1 MQIKSLIILSISRL
15 FLFRL
20 FAAIFQPIYS
30 SETFRQRLS
39 QELYEVRVFEGA
51 PIGTKAT
58 LNEAFDK
65 ALLPFNSC
73 FAQMDSDLD
82 WLDFDPLRLVFETI
96 SEMPQNNNSRPAQFA
111 VLHLLCPTK
120 KHSLHFSVHI
130 TRRNRHAPKFL
141 ESDYKFYAPIDLSV
155 GAEIGRVQV
164 QDQDPIIYN
173 SQVQLSILLSSSS
186 TPILGSQPR
195 RSANNLIN
203 SDEEQSLHWDI
214 TKEGLI
220 IVKRS
225 LRQLRLYKPY
235 QIRLLAIDFG
245 SPQLFSLAN
254 VSVIPVSVSAP
265 QNVRVNIA
273 NTHYQIF
280 QWDLPTFGIP
290 ERFRLI
296 LKRKPSNKNE
306 GENKLILHQQMIEPT
321 ETITMTRVRLLPGE
335 QVEICIWAVD
345 AEGET
350 PSEIINFQ
358 TVENAPQCDGQCSSA
373 NVGLPMCY
381 FSSAHYLRQ
390 FRDSNGNLNCLC
402 FAGFSGPQCD
412 KLAQRVLEQYGGVDW
427 PETAVNN
434 SAFVPCPYNEDGR
447 RLERSCGWDS
457 QTETPVW
464 ATASQQISKQT
475 EQRETG
481 GGSCRTQSSVLVHL
495 GVLANY
501 GQRNEQTLSGLQS
514 VMRFLSTL
522 LQFPAFQSNI
532 HSAHFDAKIAEH
544 VAQVLDVL
552 ATKNFSALGGM
563 GNNNDN
569 SSRLL
574 RRQIADYTK
583 EFARRLPN
591 PFLLQSPSGGLQ
603 MRVWDI
609 LPSSSTSS
617 QLSTDKDLFDDPNI
631 FLEDK
636 KEENSLKED
645 EDDDGGVQIGSCFVQ
660 PPKGRR
666 NNYARIARA
675 VCFKNATIA
684 LFPTLDEF
692 EIISGNPVL
701 MLEVRKSRNG
711 QKKKRNEDGIISN
724 PSTFPSELTEE
735 ISEENRDREP
745 LLVGFRL
752 PSISMSI
759 EDEDNHTCAHYDYN
773 AQIWSISGVVVLS
786 RESRPNG
793 QILLCEVHGLKS
805 SGVFAALPDRLFA
818 RTDLG
823 LAKAFLLFFENFGP
837 TISAAFTIVLSL
849 VLLFSFSIFKRSNR
863 PKQQTDPAHLTLL
876 LSFILLH
883 FFHFLLLIRPQL
895 SSNSS
900 FLWWRWWPDS
910 NILFLI
916 FQLSL
921 LSFTSS
927 IALLTTSI
935 YSRIVRLE
943 VRTALKGKS
952 RRARSL
958 ATLLFS
964 LVLPLSL
971 SVLTLILDGQILEG
985 LDSDDPHL
993 QPFNWIFG
1001 LFLLLPLI
1009 ISLGIAMGFGAYSFW
1024 YANRLLAASFSST
1037 TVPTTSAS
1045 NWPTDSLES
1054 PSTNSISTTP
1064 LLLQRSL
1071 LHRLGKVS
1079 GLSWLLL
1086 LFPISNLLVLLQPT
1100 ETLKSLVLFILH
1112 LLTFICL
1119 YLFHFLL
1126 VKIQSKM
1133 PQQNNQLNGG
1143 GQLISNSSNGNG
1155 IYKNNNGNGNI
1166 NQQQQQ
1172 QLYFHQNGVGN
1183 NGINQT
1189 ERMMLTIQEHGQLQ
1203 PIAPGETLLYDRNN
1217 INNFNT
1223 TDNLSVKE
1231 R

>member
-1 MQIKSLIILSISRL
+1 
-15 FLFRL
+15 
-20 FAAIFQPIYS
+20 
-30 SETFRQRLS
+30 
-39 QELYEVRVFEGA
+39 
-51 PIGTKAT
+51 
-58 LNEAFDK
+58 
-65 ALLPFNSC
+65 
-73 FAQMDSDLD
+73 
-82 WLDFDPLRLVFETI
+82 
-96 SEMPQNNNSRPAQFA
+96 
-111 VLHLLCPTK
+111 
-120 KHSLHFSVHI
+120 
-130 TRRNRHAPKFL
+130 
-141 ESDYKFYAPIDLSV
+141 
-155 GAEIGRVQV
+155 
-164 QDQDPIIYN
+164 
-173 SQVQLSILLSSSS
+173 
-186 TPILGSQPR
+186 
-195 RSANNLIN
+195 
-203 SDEEQSLHWDI
+203 
-214 TKEGLI
+214 
-220 IVKRS
+220 
-225 LRQLRLYKPY
+225 
-235 QIRLLAIDFG
+235 IRLLAIDFG

-306 GENKLILHQQMIEPT
+306 GENKLILHQRMIEPT

-335 QVEICIWAVD
+335 QVEICIWSVD

-358 TVENAPQCDGQCSSA
+358 TVENAPQCDGQCSSP

-457 QTETPVW
+457 QTETPIW

-481 GGSCRTQSSVLVHL
+481 GVLVHL

-617 QLSTDKDLFDDPNI
+617 QLSTDRDLFDDPNI

-849 VLLFSFSIFKRSNR
+849 VLLFSFSIFKRLWVKLR
-863 PKQQTDPAHLTLL
+863 VQT
-876 LSFILLH
+876 
-883 FFHFLLLIRPQL
+883 R
-895 SSNSS
+895 
-900 FLWWRWWPDS
+900 R
-910 NILFLI
+910 NISDRI
-916 FQLSL
+916 EAKSL
-921 LSFTSS
+921 LKILDFRDND
-927 IALLTTSI
+927 LVLGLI
-935 YSRIVRLE
+935 Y
-943 VRTALKGKS
+943 KP
-952 RRARSL
+952 RSNL
-958 ATLLFS
+958 CH
-964 LVLPLSL
+964 VLPLSL

-1054 PSTNSISTTP
+1054 PSHFM
-1064 LLLQRSL
+1064 Q
-1071 LHRLGKVS
+1071 H
-1079 GLSWLLL
+1079 
-1086 LFPISNLLVLLQPT
+1086 LFSRRHPNNQFNTS
-1100 ETLKSLVLFILH
+1100 
-1112 LLTFICL
+1112 
-1119 YLFHFLL
+1119 
-1126 VKIQSKM
+1126 
-1133 PQQNNQLNGG
+1133 NNQLTPTPVQQRFSGTISTSIG
-1143 GQLISNSSNGNG
+1143 AQDSSVMDSLGSLDDEKEGILISEEWGRNAQLRAKFFGLIPNNEEIIYADEDDLLIFSNGTNNLGRREKHPNRKENGNNLIIVWYWIAKNVTIIGIEPKKWCMIVFPVRTNKETRMEHGPREYLSFKDIGIDFCARTSSHGIPFVGTHSFFGRPFWATVTAIAFCSFIIQTYYTLSDYLEFRTIIEMQLKFEPAPFPAATICVCTHYNDQCVPQQYFPDEHNKNSSVCLCYEDQQTGDIWPCYAHFVWKQKHCSFCSHSNTCDDPDLP
-1155 IYKNNNGNGNI
+1155 NNKTNI
-1166 NQQQQQ
+1166 K
-1172 QLYFHQNGVGN
+1172 
-1183 NGINQT
+1183 
-1189 ERMMLTIQEHGQLQ
+1189 LTSPSIPCLCQ
-1203 PIAPGETLLYDRNN
+1203 PISHYCIKDSRKLGQDFKWWNPHNYTIYP
-1217 INNFNT
+1217 FT
-1223 TDNLSVKE
+1223 TRPPPSELEEAFGLEVN
-1231 R
+1231 

>member
-1 MQIKSLIILSISRL
+1 
-15 FLFRL
+15 
-20 FAAIFQPIYS
+20 
-30 SETFRQRLS
+30 
-39 QELYEVRVFEGA
+39 
-51 PIGTKAT
+51 
-58 LNEAFDK
+58 
-65 ALLPFNSC
+65 
-73 FAQMDSDLD
+73 
-82 WLDFDPLRLVFETI
+82 
-96 SEMPQNNNSRPAQFA
+96 MPQNNNSRPAQFA

-120 KHSLHFSVHI
+120 K
-130 TRRNRHAPKFL
+130 
-141 ESDYKFYAPIDLSV
+141 
-155 GAEIGRVQV
+155 
-164 QDQDPIIYN
+164 DQDPIIYN

-335 QVEICIWAVD
+335 QVELCIWSVD

-358 TVENAPQCDGQCSSA
+358 TVGNAPQCDGQCSSP

-427 PETAVNN
+427 PETVVNN

-457 QTETPVW
+457 QTEMPIW
-464 ATASQQISKQT
+464 ATASQQTSKQT

-481 GGSCRTQSSVLVHL
+481 GVLVHL

-522 LQFPAFQSNI
+522 LQFPAFQINI

-552 ATKNFSALGGM
+552 ATKNFSALGGI

-609 LPSSSTSS
+609 LPSSSSSS
-617 QLSTDKDLFDDPNI
+617 QLSNDKDLFDDPNI
-631 FLEDK
+631 FLEEK

-711 QKKKRNEDGIISN
+711 QKRKRNEDGIISN
-724 PSTFPSELTEE
+724 PNTFPSELTEE

-759 EDEDNHTCAHYDYN
+759 EDEDNHTCAHYDQN

-786 RESRPNG
+786 RESRPTG

-818 RTDLG
+818 QTDLG

-837 TISAAFTIVLSL
+837 TISA
-849 VLLFSFSIFKRSNR
+849 
-863 PKQQTDPAHLTLL
+863 
-876 LSFILLH
+876 
-883 FFHFLLLIRPQL
+883 
-895 SSNSS
+895 
-900 FLWWRWWPDS
+900 
-910 NILFLI
+910 
-916 FQLSL
+916 
-921 LSFTSS
+921 
-927 IALLTTSI
+927 
-935 YSRIVRLE
+935 
-943 VRTALKGKS
+943 
-952 RRARSL
+952 
-958 ATLLFS
+958 
-964 LVLPLSL
+964 VLPLSL

-1054 PSTNSISTTP
+1054 PS
-1064 LLLQRSL
+1064 
-1071 LHRLGKVS
+1071 
-1079 GLSWLLL
+1079 
-1086 LFPISNLLVLLQPT
+1086 
-1100 ETLKSLVLFILH
+1100 
-1112 LLTFICL
+1112 
-1119 YLFHFLL
+1119 
-1126 VKIQSKM
+1126 
-1133 PQQNNQLNGG
+1133 
-1143 GQLISNSSNGNG
+1143 NGNG

-1183 NGINQT
+1183 NGINQN

-1231 R
+1231 REEDEDEEIDGEEDLNAFLEDNNERNILKRNSKNLNEGDKQERQENNNQLSHPLVSVV